1 MVEIKNRLDNI
12 MGRVNEINEI
22 IDIYNIT
29 DEESINSIKE
39 EIDNYKKEIK
49 KISDEKLKWRN

>member
-49 KISDEKLKWRN
+49 KISDEKLK